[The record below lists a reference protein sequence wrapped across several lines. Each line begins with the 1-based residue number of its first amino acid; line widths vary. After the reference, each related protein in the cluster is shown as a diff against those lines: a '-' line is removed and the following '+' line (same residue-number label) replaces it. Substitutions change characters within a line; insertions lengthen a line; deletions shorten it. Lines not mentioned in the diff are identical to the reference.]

1 MDRLACTCFVALL
14 LLATESLVP
23 AITAAH
29 FHSVTFLINRATGRT
44 LDSNDNGDVY
54 AIGMNGGNFQK
65 WYIHGEGDTFDLT
78 NAATG
83 SILDSNW
90 DGTVYTLP
98 YNGCAHQK
106 WRMQGEFFQNV
117 ATGRYLDSGHN
128 GDVYALPHNG
138 CAHQQWAAQH
148 EVKF

>member
-1 MDRLACTCFVALL
+1 MDSLACTCFVVALL
-14 LLATESLVP
+14 LFATGLVP

-29 FHSVTFLINRATGRT
+29 FHSVTLLTNRATGRVH
-44 LDSNDNGDVY
+44 DSEWDGTVFTRPDNGCVH
-54 AIGMNGGNFQK
+54 QQ

-83 SILDSNW
+83 RILDSNW

-106 WRMQGEFFQNV
+106 WRMHGEYLQNV
-117 ATGRYLDSGHN
+117 ATGRYLDSNHN
-128 GDVYALPHNG
+128 GDVNTLQHNG
-138 CAHQQWAAQH
+138 GMHQQWAAHH